1 MIIISVY
8 YSLTTLTGVNNFM
21 LSNYL
26 ILTPDGVGSTYLQ
39 RALTVYL
46 NSAGLDYWNTHELLN
61 GLDLLDGNLYKDFNL
76 GYSQT
81 LPEICGLLEST
92 SNSLVSRIAQYH
104 ITNRLRNNKEDYQQ
118 LYDTCNKKFDK
129 IFYCTRDP
137 FEYALSWSIRHNT
150 DKLNVYSIKE
160 RISVHGED
168 IKHLIDLDF
177 FNRKLEQY
185 SKYEY
190 WAEDNFN
197 ITRAVNYDENHGDV
211 DSMMKELTELDHNVK
226 DRFGVSLQDYSIIR
240 YMTSMYTQTK
250 NKKWLPNKSKAK
262 GVFEI
267 HNFIRQL
274 ALDYNKLPTT
284 IPVKMN
290 TMQDKQKCVI
300 NFDDAVEVYNKWS
313 TTTNSHMLISQEDI
327 AQRVSAESKIYAT

>member
-8 YSLTTLTGVNNFM
+8 YSLTTLTGVNNYM

-137 FEYALSWSIRHNT
+137 FEYALSWSIRS
-150 DKLNVYSIKE
+150 KSKKPNVYSVTE
-160 RISVHGED
+160 RTAT
-168 IKHLIDLDF
+168 HLLGTIEPIDLDF
-177 FNRKLEQY
+177 FK
-185 SKYEY
+185 
-190 WAEDNFN
+190 
-197 ITRAVNYDENHGDV
+197 
-211 DSMMKELTELDHNVK
+211 
-226 DRFGVSLQDYSIIR
+226 
-240 YMTSMYTQTK
+240 
-250 NKKWLPNKSKAK
+250 
-262 GVFEI
+262 VF
-267 HNFIRQL
+267 
-274 ALDYNKLPTT
+274 
-284 IPVKMN
+284 
-290 TMQDKQKCVI
+290 
-300 NFDDAVEVYNKWS
+300 
-313 TTTNSHMLISQEDI
+313 
-327 AQRVSAESKIYAT
+327 